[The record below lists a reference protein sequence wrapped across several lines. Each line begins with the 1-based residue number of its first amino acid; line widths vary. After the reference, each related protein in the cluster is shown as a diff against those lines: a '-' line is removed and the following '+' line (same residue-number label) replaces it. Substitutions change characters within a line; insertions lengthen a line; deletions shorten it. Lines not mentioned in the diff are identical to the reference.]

1 MSDPDGFILA
11 IDIGGTKLAAARVDP
26 DGQVLSRQQV
36 PTLPTGTGEGD
47 ALWSTLLG
55 LIDEVCAGGRPVAV
69 GVAAADR
76 CGPRRVSCSPLN
88 IPAWRDYPLRE
99 RLRERFPA
107 VDIRLAND
115 AIAMAVGEHWR
126 GAGRDTASF
135 LGIVV
140 STGVGGG
147 LVLDGRVVE
156 GRSGNAGHI
165 GHVVVE
171 PDGPLCACG
180 GRGCLEAIARGPA
193 VIRWALEQ
201 GWQPAGTARR
211 PARRCWQT
219 HVVATRSPQRR
230 SPGRRRRRHR
240 GRVGCTPARAR
251 GGGDRWWSCERRRPA
266 ARTGAGGVRRHVK
279 MEFAARCRIV
289 PAGLGVDAGLV
300 GAAALV
306 AVADQ
311 YWPIG
316 AD

>member
-36 PTLPTGTGEGD
+36 PTLPTGTGDGD

-69 GVAAADR
+69 GVGCGGPLRAAE
-76 CGPRRVSCSPLN
+76 GLVSPLN

-99 RLRERFPA
+99 RLRERFPT

-156 GRSGNAGHI
+156 GRSG
-165 GHVVVE
+165 
-171 PDGPLCACG
+171 
-180 GRGCLEAIARGPA
+180 
-193 VIRWALEQ
+193 
-201 GWQPAGTARR
+201 
-211 PARRCWQT
+211 
-219 HVVATRSPQRR
+219 QRR
-230 SPGRRRRRHR
+230 AHRPRRRRAGRSTLRLRRPRLPRSDRPRSGGDSMGAGARLAASR
-240 GRVGCTPARAR
+240 GRP
-251 GGGDRWWSCERRRPA
+251 GDRPDVAGRR
-266 ARTGAGGVRRHVK
+266 T
-279 MEFAARCRIV
+279 
-289 PAGLGVDAGLV
+289 
-300 GAAALV
+300 
-306 AVADQ
+306 
-311 YWPIG
+311 
-316 AD
+316 